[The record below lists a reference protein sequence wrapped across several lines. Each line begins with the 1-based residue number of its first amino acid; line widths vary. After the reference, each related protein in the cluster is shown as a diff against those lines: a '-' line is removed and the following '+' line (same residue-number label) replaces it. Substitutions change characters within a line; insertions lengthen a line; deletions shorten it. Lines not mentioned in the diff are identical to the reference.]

1 MTGRPPVLARQI
13 TYRDDKNQEVQT
25 TVKDAIINAVAVG
38 VPRKFAAQA
47 AGVSETALH
56 RALKNGREIL
66 ARVEGGIVERDDLT
80 ENDELYASFAE
91 GVEKADG
98 QAVSY
103 AVAIVRQ
110 HMPKNWPAAMTWL
123 ERRHPAFFARR
134 VEVDTDP
141 GDREPTPLDP
151 ATAAEIEEAF
161 DTAHVPEGI
170 EASDVLPN
178 IGGDDD

>member
-25 TVKDAIINAVAVG
+25 TVSDAIINAVAVG

-47 AGVSETALH
+47 AGINEATLYQS
-56 RALKNGREIL
+56 LKNGRELLSRI
-66 ARVEGGIVERDDLT
+66 EGGIIERDALT
-80 ENDELYASFAE
+80 ENETLYVEFAE
-91 GVEKADG
+91 GLEKADG

-103 AVAIVRQ
+103 AVAIVRTQ
-110 HMPKNWPAAMTWL
+110 MPKHWQAAMTWL

-134 VEVDTDP
+134 IEVDSDP
-141 GDREPTPLDP
+141 GDREPAPLDP
-151 ATAAEIEEAF
+151 ATAAQVEEAF

-170 EASDVLPN
+170 DPSDILPN
-178 IGGDDD
+178 LGGDDG